1 MILLMLLF
9 SPNQSTIFEYEFGIK
24 IRFSKVILISSTEA
38 IAAIH
43 SRDGEDRVYFLKL
56 NDNKIL
62 GEIIYQGIDKGKTW
76 PAPRLETNLNK
87 NIFGYLSPKGR
98 FLLIEKKSNYFKIK
112 TNTILK
118 KPPHALAFEP
128 TKNFI
133 IFGYS
138 EFLEKTNNYLNELT
152 TLSTPD
158 LLINEEKKT
167 FQKNGFEDFGF
178 FSDYFVIFY
187 DGKITVHET
196 GKKWQLEELDKNQ
209 ISNFSFNGPLPGK
222 LYRSIV
228 GRRDYF
234 GLPSQGILGYYFSY
248 VDFKKTRVLS
258 QTTIVKVKDADSSF
272 HSLLYA
278 DKDLHLER
286 RSKKQSN
293 FEFYVIAKNSG
304 EILDT
309 IEPKLNRKCEGG
321 LSLVSKLD
329 RDFVFILESSS
340 PNPSK
345 LIWIKNS
352 KIP

>member
-1 MILLMLLF
+1 
-9 SPNQSTIFEYEFGIK
+9 
-24 IRFSKVILISSTEA
+24 
-38 IAAIH
+38 
-43 SRDGEDRVYFLKL
+43 
-56 NDNKIL
+56 
-62 GEIIYQGIDKGKTW
+62 
-76 PAPRLETNLNK
+76 
-87 NIFGYLSPKGR
+87 
-98 FLLIEKKSNYFKIK
+98 
-112 TNTILK
+112 
-118 KPPHALAFEP
+118 
-128 TKNFI
+128 
-133 IFGYS
+133 
-138 EFLEKTNNYLNELT
+138 
-152 TLSTPD
+152 
-158 LLINEEKKT
+158 
-167 FQKNGFEDFGF
+167 
-178 FSDYFVIFY
+178 
-187 DGKITVHET
+187 VHET